1 MIERIKQ
8 ATNTGAAMTISA
20 GETKSRMMPKIGQR
34 NDQKEGFQS
43 FVLEATGVRGGPS
56 MQAPS
61 NLASFSRF
69 IISQKI
75 DGKGIGPLRR
85 FPLFEGKSFRIG
97 DGFLKVL
104 ANLPETRKHKASR
117 KHSL

>member
-43 FVLEATGVRGGPS
+43 FVLEATGVRGGHS

-75 DGKGIGPLRR
+75 GTVKESAR
-85 FPLFEGKSFRIG
+85 
-97 DGFLKVL
+97 
-104 ANLPETRKHKASR
+104 
-117 KHSL
+117 

>member
-1 MIERIKQ
+1 
-8 ATNTGAAMTISA
+8 
-20 GETKSRMMPKIGQR
+20 MPKIGQR

-43 FVLEATGVRGGPS
+43 FVLEATSVRGGPS

-75 DGKGIGPLRR
+75 GTVKESAR
-85 FPLFEGKSFRIG
+85 
-97 DGFLKVL
+97 
-104 ANLPETRKHKASR
+104 
-117 KHSL
+117 